1 MSEPVPARRRSLVA
15 KLAVV
20 TLLAALALS
29 LLSSAYVIASD
40 WNTFR
45 AETDEQVRQ
54 LKTMVAPPAAEA
66 AFQLNAAQAGS
77 LVEGLLEFREVRRA
91 VLLDDFGDVLAEGA
105 REDEGEA
112 GGVGEWLFGGMQAH
126 ERELRYPDVRGR
138 VQSVGQL
145 QIELDPEVLG
155 ESFVS
160 RLQAGVVTGV
170 TQAVLVALVVVL
182 LFYALMLRPMLRI
195 SQAVAQTD
203 PERPAAWPR
212 PRLGHH
218 ENDEL
223 GALGRSLDRLLRAF
237 QEGLDARDGARR
249 ELKALN
255 QDLERRVV
263 ERTRELEAEKAE
275 TERALAQLDE
285 ANREL
290 ERSNRL
296 VVESIRYA
304 RRIQTAMLPDKRAL
318 DGHMDEVQVYWE
330 PLHLVGGDYFW
341 LEEIDGCSVLLVA
354 DCTGHGV
361 PGAFITMVV
370 ASALDRILHEHR
382 LLEPA
387 AILRELDR
395 LVRERLRQDGYD
407 SDSDDGL
414 EAAVC
419 VYHAD
424 RQRLV
429 FAGVGQPLIIDRGGV
444 VEEIRG
450 VRGGLGYRSLEPAE
464 PVDHE
469 IPVEPG
475 MEFFLVSDGVHDHV
489 GGEPPRLFGRRR
501 LRRVLAECPQHNLS
515 GKIESLLQE
524 LEAYRDGQA
533 RRDDMTLLAFRP
545 RPSASAQRGVAS
557 ASGN

>member
-1 MSEPVPARRRSLVA
+1 MTEPVPAHRRSLVA

-45 AETDEQVRQ
+45 AETREQVRQ

-105 REDEGEA
+105 REAAGEP
-112 GGVGEWLFGGMQAH
+112 GGLGEWLFSGLEVH
-126 ERELRYPDVRGR
+126 ERELRHPDVRGR
-138 VQSVGQL
+138 VQKVGQL
-145 QIELDPEVLG
+145 QIELDPEILG
-155 ESFVS
+155 QSFVS

-170 TQAVLVALVVVL
+170 TQAVVVALVVVL
-182 LFYALMLRPMLRI
+182 LFYGLMLRPMLQI
-195 SQAVAQTD
+195 SHAVAQTD
-203 PERPAAWPR
+203 PERPAHWPR
-212 PRLGHH
+212 PRMGHH

-255 QDLERRVV
+255 EDLERRVV

-304 RRIQTAMLPDKRAL
+304 RRIQTAMLPDKHAL
-318 DGHMDEVQVYWE
+318 DGRMDEVQVYWE

-395 LVRERLRQDGYD
+395 LVRARLRQDGCD

-419 VYHAD
+419 VYHPD
-424 RQRLV
+424 GQRLV
-429 FAGVGQPLIIDRGGV
+429 FAGVGQPLVIDREGEI
-444 VEEIRG
+444 EEIRG
-450 VRGGLGYRSLEPAE
+450 VRGGLGYRSLEPAD

-469 IPVEPG
+469 IRVEPG
-475 MEFFLVSDGVHDHV
+475 MEFFLITDGVHDHV
-489 GGEPPRLFGRRR
+489 GGVPPRLFGRRR
-501 LRRVLAECPQHNLS
+501 LRRVLAEASEHDLS
-515 GKIESLLQE
+515 ARIDTLVRE
-524 LEAYRDGQA
+524 LEDYRDGEA
-533 RRDDMTLLAFRP
+533 RRDDMTLVAFRP
-545 RPSASAQRGVAS
+545 RPAVRAWSTAGMASA
-557 ASGN
+557 N

>member
-1 MSEPVPARRRSLVA
+1 MAGGTRRNRSLVA

-40 WNTFR
+40 WHAFR
-45 AETDEQVRQ
+45 AETGEQIDRLQRLVE
-54 LKTMVAPPAAEA
+54 PPAAEA
-66 AFQLNAAQAGS
+66 AFQLSAAQADS
-77 LVEGLLEFREVRRA
+77 LVQGLLVFDEIRR
-91 VLLDDFGDVLAEGA
+91 VEILDDFGNTLAEDAQERTQTG
-105 REDEGEA
+105 GEWA
-112 GGVGEWLFGGMQAH
+112 HWLFGDLQTH
-126 ERELRYPDVRGR
+126 ERELRHPDTRGNIQGVGVLR
-138 VQSVGQL
+138 V
-145 QIELDPEVLG
+145 ELDPGVLG
-155 ESFVS
+155 RAFVN
-160 RLQAGVVTGV
+160 RLQTGVVTSV
-170 TQAVLVALVVVL
+170 TQAVIVSLVVVV
-182 LFYALMLRPMLRI
+182 LFYLLMLRPMLKI
-195 SQAVAQTD
+195 SRAVADTD
-203 PERPAAWPR
+203 PEQPAHWPM

-237 QEGLDARDGARR
+237 QAGLDARDGARG

-255 QDLERRVV
+255 ADLERRVE
-263 ERTRELEAEKAE
+263 ERTRQLEAEKSE
-275 TERALAQLDE
+275 TERALAKVDE

-304 RRIQTAMLPDKRAL
+304 RRIQTAMLPDKHAL
-318 DGHMDEVQVYWE
+318 DGHMDEVQIYWE

-341 LEEIDGCSVLLVA
+341 VEAIDGHSILVVA

-361 PGAFITMVV
+361 PGAFITLVV

-382 LLEPA
+382 LLEPS
-387 AILRELDR
+387 AILREMDR
-395 LVRERLRQDGYD
+395 LVRSRLRQDGYD

-419 VYHAD
+419 VYRPED
-424 RQRLV
+424 RKLA
-429 FAGVGQPLIIDRGGV
+429 FAGVGLPLMIDRGGE

-450 VRGGLGYRSLEPAE
+450 VRGGLGYRSLEPAQ

-469 IPVEPG
+469 VDVEPG
-475 MEFFLVSDGVHDHV
+475 TEFFLITDGVHDHV

-501 LRRVLAECPQHNLS
+501 LRQVLSDKSGRDLAAKIDAVVRVLED
-515 GKIESLLQE
+515 
-524 LEAYRDGQA
+524 YRDGEP
-533 RRDDMTLLAFRP
+533 RRDDMTLVAFRP
-545 RPSASAQRGVAS
+545 LSSRAGNEALPPPSD
-557 ASGN
+557 